1 MEDNVLMEKVSLDSD
16 FTNGIDFGIQ
26 DTQVL
31 ASNELNKFLV
41 SDPDDV
47 KSIEQE
53 KKEKEEQ
60 ERLAKEK
67 EEKEKAEK
75 EKQKNQ
81 SQNQN
86 QNQNN
91 NQSKEKLSKQEEG
104 KNVLDGLL
112 FGEGNNDNQDD
123 DQDSNQ
129 NNNKNQNSQDQ
140 NTSDDTYSTLSK
152 DLLRLG
158 VFSQLNEEETED
170 TIKEAVKTPE
180 QFLERFSLEKKR
192 GAINILEQFLGQFG
206 EDYRKMFDAVF
217 ANGVK
222 PEEYLQSITKLD
234 SINNIDLAVEDNQ
247 VKVLKNY
254 YKGLKW
260 DDAKIE
266 ARIQKLRDYG
276 DLEDEAKTYHE
287 VLLNKEKEQLD
298 NLVKAKEAEN
308 QKIKEKELNTQ
319 KSYQKILQEKL
330 KEQEID
336 GIPLTQK
343 DAQEVYKYMVDKPY
357 KLPSG
362 ELLSEFDKD
371 LLDLNKPENHE
382 LKIKLGLLLK
392 KKLDM
397 TAVKKTTIS
406 KKSEALFTLSAKNAK
421 QQEAKNQQPKSFF

>member
-1 MEDNVLMEKVSLDSD
+1 MDDFQMEKVTLDSE
-16 FTNGIDFGIQ
+16 FTHGIDFGIQ
-26 DTQVL
+26 ETQVL
-31 ASNELNKFLV
+31 AGNELNKFLL
-41 SDPDDV
+41 SDPNDV
-47 KSIEQE
+47 KTLEQE
-53 KKEKEEQ
+53 NKDKEESD
-60 ERLAKEK
+60 RLAKEK

-75 EKQKNQ
+75 EKQSKQ
-81 SQNQN
+81 QQNQIGDK
-86 QNQNN
+86 
-91 NQSKEKLSKQEEG
+91 SKEKLDKQEQG
-104 KNVLDGLL
+104 KQALDGLL
-112 FGEGNNDNQDD
+112 FGEENEDDADNNE
-123 DQDSNQ
+123 
-129 NNNKNQNSQDQ
+129 NKNQNQNNQNQQNQTQD
-140 NTSDDTYSTLSK
+140 DDTYSTLSK

-158 VFSQLNEEETED
+158 VFSQLSDEETEE

-192 GAINILEQFLGQFG
+192 GAVNILEQFLGQFG

-222 PEEYLQSITKLD
+222 PDEYLQSITKID
-234 SINNIDLAVEDNQ
+234 SISNVDLAVEDNQ

-254 YKGLKW
+254 YRGLKW
-260 DDAKIE
+260 DDQKIE

-287 VLLNKEKEQLD
+287 VILNKEKEQLD

-308 QKIKEKELNTQ
+308 QKIKEKEENTK
-319 KSYQKILQEKL
+319 KSYQTILNNKL
-330 KEQEID
+330 KDQEID
-336 GIPLTQK
+336 GVPLTQK

-357 KLPSG
+357 KLPTG

-392 KKLDM
+392 KKLDL

-406 KKSEALFTLSAKNAK
+406 KKSDTLFTLATKNSK
-421 QQEAKNQQPKSFF
+421 QQEAKNNSAPKSFF